1 MRETTPNHLVSAPEA
16 LTVKSGA
23 PCPVSAP
30 TLAANEAL
38 IGGSADCQRLALL
51 QFFRA
56 TRGQDEGQPVS
67 HQIDNT
73 AVLGK
78 VDVNLTPSHNLSASY
93 NFDHS
98 KNTNQTFDVAT
109 YGNSANGTEGPSKIN
124 VANVNLF
131 TTLRANRQQDE
142 PIPRRPPI
150 GTADRRRPAHM

>member
-1 MRETTPNHLVSAPEA
+1 M
-16 LTVKSGA
+16 
-23 PCPVSAP
+23 SAP

-109 YGNSANGTEGPSKIN
+109 YGSSAKC
-124 VANVNLF
+124 A
-131 TTLRANRQQDE
+131 RQDS
-142 PIPRRPPI
+142 P
-150 GTADRRRPAHM
+150 